1 MDNIFGE
8 DLKNSSTIFKS
19 YLKSMKIKTNT
30 NKYFYVIRH
39 NIFGNILF
47 VTNPGNIIMTKCDN
61 LSDKYFN
68 KIYSTDVVYDKTV
81 GFETDIGI
89 LENFDSITR
98 YNAVTSF
105 NKSISTLEE
114 LSSYIRSCADIDYI
128 SGLNNDERFYN
139 DVLLRKT
146 ADGASRYI
154 LKNKVIYL
162 TPSMLPGTKKTDLDA
177 RIYNLNNNYNFIVE
191 FISHKDN
198 LDIQTFMN
206 FLDL

>member
-1 MDNIFGE
+1 M
-8 DLKNSSTIFKS
+8 
-19 YLKSMKIKTNT
+19 
-30 NKYFYVIRH
+30 
-39 NIFGNILF
+39 
-47 VTNPGNIIMTKCDN
+47 
-61 LSDKYFN
+61 
-68 KIYSTDVVYDKTV
+68 
-81 GFETDIGI
+81 
-89 LENFDSITR
+89 
-98 YNAVTSF
+98 TSF

-114 LSSYIRSCADIDYI
+114 LSSYIRSCIDTNYI